1 MDSEKI
7 KYAVLAL
14 VISFFFFGG
23 IYGIDGFI
31 SILQGALGMG
41 AIFGIG
47 FGVGYL
53 LIEAGIPTSIS
64 VIIGILSGI
73 AIFSL
78 GSYYYYN

>member
-1 MDSEKI
+1 MDFEKI

-14 VISFFFFGG
+14 VISFFFFGS

-31 SILQGALGMG
+31 NILQGALGMG

-47 FGVGYL
+47 FGVGYV
-53 LIEAGIPTSIS
+53 LIEAGLNPTIS
-64 VIIGILSGI
+64 YIIGILSGI
-73 AIFSL
+73 AIFTL